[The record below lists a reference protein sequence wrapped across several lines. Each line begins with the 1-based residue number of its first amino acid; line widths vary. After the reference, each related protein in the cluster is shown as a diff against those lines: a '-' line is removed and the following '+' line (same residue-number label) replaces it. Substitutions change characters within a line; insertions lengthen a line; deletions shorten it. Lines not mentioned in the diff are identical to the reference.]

1 MPSHSP
7 YIRVYKKAACNHSF
21 RLLLLEPRLLSYL
34 KQKKKKK
41 KEFLSSHSLCW
52 RAAELLKELHLKE
65 RSAAASLILRAAVFT
80 ASTPPALQRAPRL
93 SARLCRGFS
102 LGGPGFQKSEFL
114 AAVEDIFP
122 VCVSG
127 RALPGAVVSSPL
139 WTDVIAVSRAWAES
153 TLRQRSRMSRC
164 SFMSRHPLLSS
175 RGKSLSRQGF
185 SAAAARHLGDI
196 QVTMQNVPSAPKAP
210 RTSASPRSP
219 VELPKQY
226 TSPYSGLGISFCAP
240 QEVEMSAAASEG
252 ESDDEAD
259 DSAGR
264 YPSAVAA
271 PSETDAELSA
281 MLLRAAKEIGLE
293 VPKTPPADPSRLDDW
308 FLGRAP
314 AAPPRSPPVPFFPE
328 VHEELVRTWRAP
340 HSSRPRPSSSPLA
353 SLDGGAARG
362 YEAVPQVERAVA
374 VHLCPPGAAT
384 WRDRPHL
391 PSRACEFSSALAGRT
406 YHAAGQAATA
416 LHAMATLQVY
426 QAKVLK
432 HLHERGSDQGAMEE
446 LRAATD
452 FALRATKVTA
462 RSLGQV
468 MSTIVV
474 QERHLWLTLAQ
485 MADVDKS
492 RFLDAPISQGGLFG
506 DTVEDFAQQFSA
518 VQKQTEAI
526 KHILPRR
533 DIPTM
538 SAGPQPP
545 PARRRGRPPPRLP
558 NNQLR
563 PLLRYMTPDWQPDV
577 ELAGPVT
584 RKNLR
589 SVPDAGSPEVERIA
603 LWGMTTSTSPLPVEG
618 RELSQKESILSP
630 PGFRPRV
637 PSLSSAPEVSPR
649 IRTRSLMS
657 PAREPGK
664 KVSAAQCS
672 LTFLQDVLPSGISP
686 LPLPPRLPH
695 SVTSVNVPLIPLATR
710 LGAWLQLPSPS
721 RWLIRTVRLGYAIQF
736 ARRPPRY
743 RGVLSTSVHSDTHAA
758 VLRAEVAVLLA
769 KDAIEPVPPAEM
781 KSGFYSPYFIVPKK
795 SGGLRPI
802 LDLRALNRSLLR
814 LPFKM
819 LTTKRMLTCIR
830 PQDWFAAIDLKDA
843 YFHVSILPRHR
854 PFLRFAFEGRAYQY
868 KVLPF
873 GLSLSPRV
881 FTKVAEAALSPL
893 WQTGIRILNYL
904 DDWLLIAHSRD
915 LLCEQRDLVLR
926 HLSHLGLQVNREK
939 SKLSPV
945 QRISFLGVE
954 LDSVSMTARLTNE
967 RAQSVLKC
975 LESFRHKTAVPLKT
989 FQRLLGHMAAAAAV
1003 TPLGLLHMRPLQRW
1017 LHDRVPRWAWHR
1029 GTLRIG
1035 VSPQCRRLFSPWSDP
1050 AFLQAGV
1057 PLGQVSRHL
1066 VVYTDASS
1074 TGWGAVCNG
1083 QAASGSWTGPRLQ
1096 WHINCLELLAVL
1108 LALRRFRPTL
1118 RHKHVLVR
1126 TDSTATVAYINRQ
1139 GGLRSRRMSQLARHL
1154 LLWSQTWLKSLRAV
1168 HIPGELNRAADQ
1180 LSRQSTH
1187 PGEWRL
1193 HPETVQLI
1201 WSHFGEAQI
1210 DLFASPESSHC
1221 QRFYSLNEA
1230 PNSLGRDALAHSWP
1244 PGPKYAFPPVSL
1256 LAQTLCKIREDEEQ
1270 VLLVAPYWPT
1280 RTCPSLENPLEERP
1294 SFSGDGHNLAPA
1306 PRSVEP
1312 ARLVPGRD
1320 ASDLSGL
1327 SQAVIETITQSRA
1340 PSTRQTYALRW
1351 GLFVDWCSSRGEDPQ
1366 RCTIAVVLSFLQ
1378 EKLERRLSPSTLK
1391 VYVAAIAAYHDAVDG
1406 TSLGKHQLIVRFLR
1420 GARRVNPPR
1429 PHPIPSWDLSVALQG
1444 LREAPFEPLASVEL
1458 KYLSLKTA
1466 LLTALAS
1473 IKRVGDLQAFSVDEA
1488 CLEFGPGDSH
1498 VILRPRPG
1506 YVPKVPTTPFRDQV
1520 VNLQALPLE
1529 EADPASAL
1537 LCPVRA
1543 LRIYV
1548 DHTRHF
1554 RRTEQLFVCFGG
1566 QQKGNA
1572 VSKQRL
1578 AHWVVDAISLSYQ
1591 NQGEPCPLGVRA
1603 HSTRSVASSYAL
1615 AHGAS
1620 LADICRAAGWATP
1633 NTFARFYNLRVEAV
1647 SSRVLK

>member
-1 MPSHSP
+1 MAPVTETNTYTHVHVEDLFHSGGLTGVGRNERLRLHSDPVIEKFGLALWLGGHLADRMHCFLILILLWLARLGEKPIITSHTYPHTLSHPCHSP
-7 YIRVYKKAACNHSF
+7 SAGMSGVRVCVFGDCASGLGTFAFGASSSELFKK
-21 RLLLLEPRLLSYL
+21 E
-34 KQKKKKK
+34 KKE

-80 ASTPPALQRAPRL
+80 ASTPPTLQRAPRL

-122 VCVSG
+122 VCLSG

-153 TLRQRSRMSRC
+153 TLRQRSRMSRR

-240 QEVEMSAAASEG
+240 QEIEMSAAASEG
-252 ESDDEAD
+252 EADDEAD

-281 MLLRAAKEIGLE
+281 MLLRAAKEIGLD

-452 FALRATKVTA
+452 FALRATKGTA

-492 RFLDAPISQGGLFG
+492 RFLDTPISQGGLFS

-545 PARRRGRPPPRLP
+545 PARRRGPPRLP

-577 ELAGPVT
+577 ELAVGERRRP
-584 RKNLR
+584 RLRDPSPAKDLR
-589 SVPDAGSPEVERIA
+589 SVPDAGNPEVERIA

-618 RELSQKESILSP
+618 RELSQEESILSP

-649 IRTRSLMS
+649 IWTRSLMS

-672 LTFLQDVLPSGISP
+672 CPTA
-686 LPLPPRLPH
+686 
-695 SVTSVNVPLIPLATR
+695 VTSVNVPLIPLATR

-819 LTTKRMLTCIR
+819 FTTKRMLTCIR

-893 WQTGIRILNYL
+893 WQMGIRILNYL
-904 DDWLLIAHSRD
+904 DDWLLIAH
-915 LLCEQRDLVLR
+915 
-926 HLSHLGLQVNREK
+926 SHLGLQVNREK

-975 LESFRHKTAVPLKT
+975 LGSFRHKTAVPLKT

-1035 VSPQCRRLFSPWSDP
+1035 VSPQCRRLCFWPFVASD
-1050 AFLQAGV
+1050 
-1057 PLGQVSRHL
+1057 
-1066 VVYTDASS
+1066 
-1074 TGWGAVCNG
+1074 
-1083 QAASGSWTGPRLQ
+1083 
-1096 WHINCLELLAVL
+1096 
-1108 LALRRFRPTL
+1108 
-1118 RHKHVLVR
+1118 
-1126 TDSTATVAYINRQ
+1126 
-1139 GGLRSRRMSQLARHL
+1139 
-1154 LLWSQTWLKSLRAV
+1154 
-1168 HIPGELNRAADQ
+1168 
-1180 LSRQSTH
+1180 RQSTCYRQH
-1187 PGEWRL
+1187 SDCSL
-1193 HPETVQLI
+1193 HPSGWSTLPSHVTTRPPSAPMESNVAEIATCRSHSRRTQPCSRPALTAVHPSWRMATPPRDSPANLEPFRGGPDRSVCFPRILPLPAVPQRGSQQLRQGRTGTQLASGAQVRLSPSEPPCTDTVQDQ
-1201 WSHFGEAQI
+1201 G
-1210 DLFASPESSHC
+1210 
-1221 QRFYSLNEA
+1221 
-1230 PNSLGRDALAHSWP
+1230 GRGAGSAGCAILAHP
-1244 PGPKYAFPPVSL
+1244 DLVPRTHFPRGS
-1256 LAQTLCKIREDEEQ
+1256 
-1270 VLLVAPYWPT
+1270 
-1280 RTCPSLENPLEERP
+1280 PSLENPLEERP

-1306 PRSVEP
+1306 PQSVEP

-1320 ASDLSGL
+1320 ASDPSGL
-1327 SQAVIETITQSRA
+1327 PQAVIETITQSRA
-1340 PSTRQTYALRW
+1340 PSTRQAYALRW

-1378 EKLERRLSPSTLK
+1378 EKLERRLFPSTLK

-1473 IKRVGDLQAFSVDEA
+1473 IKRVGDLQAFSVDEV

-1548 DHTRHF
+1548 DRTRHF

-1591 NQGEPCPLGVRA
+1591 NQGEPCP
-1603 HSTRSVASSYAL
+1603 
-1615 AHGAS
+1615 
-1620 LADICRAAGWATP
+1620 
-1633 NTFARFYNLRVEAV
+1633 
-1647 SSRVLK
+1647 

>member
-1 MPSHSP
+1 MSLRPCASG
-7 YIRVYKKAACNHSF
+7 CGSF
-21 RLLLLEPRLLSYL
+21 L
-34 KQKKKKK
+34 
-41 KEFLSSHSLCW
+41 
-52 RAAELLKELHLKE
+52 
-65 RSAAASLILRAAVFT
+65 ASLDGHDRCLTCLGREHAEAAFT
-80 ASTPPALQRAPRL
+80 DGTCVHCECMSMAAL
-93 SARLCRGFS
+93 
-102 LGGPGFQKSEFL
+102 KS
-114 AAVEDIFP
+114 
-122 VCVSG
+122 
-127 RALPGAVVSSPL
+127 R
-139 WTDVIAVSRAWAES
+139 R
-153 TLRQRSRMSRC
+153 

-240 QEVEMSAAASEG
+240 QEIEMSAAASEG

-492 RFLDAPISQGGLFG
+492 RFLDAPISQGGL
-506 DTVEDFAQQFSA
+506 SA
-518 VQKQTEAI
+518 T
-526 KHILPRR
+526 PSRTSPSSSRR
-533 DIPTM
+533 FK
-538 SAGPQPP
+538 S
-545 PARRRGRPPPRLP
+545 RRRRLNTSCPAATFQPCPQGPNLRLLVAEGAPPRLP

-577 ELAGPVT
+577 ELAVGERRRPH
-584 RKNLR
+584 LR
-589 SVPDAGSPEVERIA
+589 SVPDAGNPEVERIA
-603 LWGMTTSTSPLPVEG
+603 LWGRTTSTSPLPVEG

-630 PGFRPRV
+630 PVTERVNSLTSGVQAPSSLFEQRPRSV
-637 PSLSSAPEVSPR
+637 SSDSDSEPDVASAG
-649 IRTRSLMS
+649 TREEGC
-657 PAREPGK
+657 PTA
-664 KVSAAQCS
+664 
-672 LTFLQDVLPSGISP
+672 
-686 LPLPPRLPH
+686 
-695 SVTSVNVPLIPLATR
+695 VTSVNVPLIPLATR

-873 GLSLSPRV
+873 GLSLSPRDFCKDGHSHPQLSRRLASHSSLARSV
-881 FTKVAEAALSPL
+881 VRTEGLGAPAPQPSGPSGQPREEQTLPSAEDLFSRCGAGLGQYDSPPHQRARAVSAEVSGVI
-893 WQTGIRILNYL
+893 QTQNSG
-904 DDWLLIAHSRD
+904 
-915 LLCEQRDLVLR
+915 
-926 HLSHLGLQVNREK
+926 
-939 SKLSPV
+939 
-945 QRISFLGVE
+945 
-954 LDSVSMTARLTNE
+954 
-967 RAQSVLKC
+967 
-975 LESFRHKTAVPLKT
+975 PLKT

-1139 GGLRSRRMSQLARHL
+1139 GGLRSRRMSQLAR
-1154 LLWSQTWLKSLRAV
+1154 
-1168 HIPGELNRAADQ
+1168 
-1180 LSRQSTH
+1180 
-1187 PGEWRL
+1187 
-1193 HPETVQLI
+1193 
-1201 WSHFGEAQI
+1201 
-1210 DLFASPESSHC
+1210 
-1221 QRFYSLNEA
+1221 
-1230 PNSLGRDALAHSWP
+1230 
-1244 PGPKYAFPPVSL
+1244 
-1256 LAQTLCKIREDEEQ
+1256 LCSYGVK
-1270 VLLVAPYWPT
+1270 
-1280 RTCPSLENPLEERP
+1280 
-1294 SFSGDGHNLAPA
+1294 
-1306 PRSVEP
+1306 
-1312 ARLVPGRD
+1312 
-1320 ASDLSGL
+1320 
-1327 SQAVIETITQSRA
+1327 
-1340 PSTRQTYALRW
+1340 
-1351 GLFVDWCSSRGEDPQ
+1351 RG
-1366 RCTIAVVLSFLQ
+1366 
-1378 EKLERRLSPSTLK
+1378 
-1391 VYVAAIAAYHDAVDG
+1391 
-1406 TSLGKHQLIVRFLR
+1406 
-1420 GARRVNPPR
+1420 
-1429 PHPIPSWDLSVALQG
+1429 
-1444 LREAPFEPLASVEL
+1444 
-1458 KYLSLKTA
+1458 
-1466 LLTALAS
+1466 
-1473 IKRVGDLQAFSVDEA
+1473 
-1488 CLEFGPGDSH
+1488 
-1498 VILRPRPG
+1498 
-1506 YVPKVPTTPFRDQV
+1506 
-1520 VNLQALPLE
+1520 
-1529 EADPASAL
+1529 
-1537 LCPVRA
+1537 
-1543 LRIYV
+1543 
-1548 DHTRHF
+1548 
-1554 RRTEQLFVCFGG
+1554 
-1566 QQKGNA
+1566 
-1572 VSKQRL
+1572 
-1578 AHWVVDAISLSYQ
+1578 
-1591 NQGEPCPLGVRA
+1591 
-1603 HSTRSVASSYAL
+1603 
-1615 AHGAS
+1615 
-1620 LADICRAAGWATP
+1620 
-1633 NTFARFYNLRVEAV
+1633 
-1647 SSRVLK
+1647 

>member
-1 MPSHSP
+1 MSM
-7 YIRVYKKAACNHSF
+7 AA
-21 RLLLLEPRLLSYL
+21 L
-34 KQKKKKK
+34 K
-41 KEFLSSHSLCW
+41 
-52 RAAELLKELHLKE
+52 
-65 RSAAASLILRAAVFT
+65 
-80 ASTPPALQRAPRL
+80 
-93 SARLCRGFS
+93 
-102 LGGPGFQKSEFL
+102 
-114 AAVEDIFP
+114 
-122 VCVSG
+122 
-127 RALPGAVVSSPL
+127 
-139 WTDVIAVSRAWAES
+139 SR
-153 TLRQRSRMSRC
+153 R
-164 SFMSRHPLLSS
+164 SFMSRLPLSS
-175 RGKSLSRQGF
+175 SR
-185 SAAAARHLGDI
+185 
-196 QVTMQNVPSAPKAP
+196 AP
-210 RTSASPRSP
+210 RTSVSQRGP
-219 VELPKQY
+219 VELPEQY
-226 TSPYSGLGISFCAP
+226 TSPYGGLGVSFGAP
-240 QEVEMSAAASEG
+240 QDVEMSAATSEG
-252 ESDDEAD
+252 EPGGEAD
-259 DSAGR
+259 DSADR

-281 MLLRAAKEIGLE
+281 MLLRAAREIGLE

-340 HSSRPRPSSSPLA
+340 HSSRSRPSSSPLA

-374 VHLCPPGAAT
+374 VHLCPRGAAT

-391 PSRACEFSSALAGRT
+391 PSRACKFSSALAGRA
-406 YHAAGQAATA
+406 YHAAGHAATA

-432 HLHERGSDQGAMEE
+432 HLHEKGSDQGAMEE

-492 RFLDAPISQGGLFG
+492 RFLDAPISQSGLFG

-533 DIPTM
+533 DIPST
-538 SAGPQPP
+538 SAGPPPP
-545 PARRRGRPPPRLP
+545 PARRRGRPPAATKKQPAP
-558 NNQLR
+558 S
-563 PLLRYMTPDWQPDV
+563 PAEPDV
-577 ELAGPVT
+577 ELPAGEGRRLRLRDRSPA
-584 RKNLR
+584 KDLR
-589 SVPDAGSPEVERIA
+589 SVPDAGNPEVERIA
-603 LWGMTTSTSPLPVEG
+603 LWGATTSTSPLPVEG
-618 RELSQKESILSP
+618 RELLCAQTLPSAYGSAVPTRSQKEPVFSP

-637 PSLSSAPEVSPR
+637 PSLSSAQEVSPR
-649 IRTRSLMS
+649 TRTRSLMS

-664 KVSAAQCS
+664 KVSTAQCS

-686 LPLPPRLPH
+686 LPLPPPGCPTA
-695 SVTSVNVPLIPLATR
+695 VTSVNVPLIPLATR

-1230 PNSLGRDALAHSWP
+1230 PNSLGRDALAYSWP

-1306 PRSVEP
+1306 PDLWNLHVWF
-1312 ARLVPGRD
+1312 LDGD

-1327 SQAVIETITQSRA
+1327 PQAVIETITQSRA
-1340 PSTRQTYALRW
+1340 PSTRQAYALRW

-1548 DHTRHF
+1548 DRTRHF

-1647 SSRVLK
+1647 SSRVLT